1 MPRKRDKYQLNTETL
16 LLEEPEAK
24 PRRPFLRIMVVLI
37 LASALAALYI
47 YIYPSVF
54 GPDLPKTAILRRSNT
69 RWAAKVEVLR
79 SEQKRLGEALE
90 GLKGRDEHLYR
101 AIFGL
106 GSIPDE
112 VRSSGL
118 GGRGRYADLEGVDK
132 SSILMQTAIGMDILT
147 KKAYVQSKSYDEIDV
162 IAKKAGDLASSIPAI
177 TPMAPGTYRYTSTF
191 GYRSDPL
198 VGGARLHSGV
208 DFACPPGNPIY
219 ASGSGRISSVR
230 HEFTGYGNSV
240 MIDHGFG
247 YETRYA
253 HMREIYVIEGMPVR
267 RGDLIG
273 TSGNSGRVTGPH
285 LHYEVYYKGTAVNPA
300 NYMDLN
306 IDTEEY
312 TALTTA
318 RSGDSEARLGNERVK
333 IK

>member
-1 MPRKRDKYQLNTETL
+1 MPRRRDKYQLNTETL
-16 LLEEPEAK
+16 LLEEPEAAR
-24 PRRPFLRIMVVLI
+24 RRPFLRVLIVLI
-37 LASALAALYI
+37 LASALASLYI
-47 YIYPSVF
+47 YLYPSVI
-54 GPDLPKTAILRRSNT
+54 GQDLPKTAWLRRRNT
-69 RWAAKVEVLR
+69 RWTAKVQVLR

-118 GGRGRYADLEGVDK
+118 GGRGRYSGLGDVDRGSLLMETTVNMDL
-132 SSILMQTAIGMDILT
+132 LT

-162 IAKKAGDLASSIPAI
+162 IARKAGDLASSIPAI
-177 TPMAPGTYRYTSTF
+177 TPMAPGTYRYTSQF
-191 GYRSDPL
+191 GYRSDPIT
-198 VGGARLHSGV
+198 GGARLHSGV

-219 ASGSGRISSVR
+219 ASGSGRIASVR
-230 HEFTGYGNSV
+230 HEFTGYGNSIL
-240 MIDHGFG
+240 IDHGFG
-247 YETRYA
+247 YESRYA

-285 LHYEVYYKGTAVNPA
+285 LHYEVYYKGSAVNPA
-300 NYMDLN
+300 NYMDLS
-306 IDTEEY
+306 IDPEEFA
-312 TALTTA
+312 ALTSA
-318 RSGDSEARLGNERVK
+318 RSEDSEARLGNERVK
-333 IK
+333 VK